1 MLWYGTPKRIE
12 NMTFRDLFVP
22 SDHQL
27 KKEKVNDYQL
37 LASQTWFAATAVA
50 VFVFVVEDEQIIG
63 LQFTMMMMMIE
74 TELVAT
80 IFIQNK
86 LYRIG
91 NTFVS
96 LQFIQELDQKQKNK
110 ILIVKK
116 VVDA

>member
-1 MLWYGTPKRIE
+1 
-12 NMTFRDLFVP
+12 
-22 SDHQL
+22 
-27 KKEKVNDYQL
+27 
-37 LASQTWFAATAVA
+37 
-50 VFVFVVEDEQIIG
+50 
-63 LQFTMMMMMIE
+63 MMMMMIE

-110 ILIVKK
+110 ILIIKK